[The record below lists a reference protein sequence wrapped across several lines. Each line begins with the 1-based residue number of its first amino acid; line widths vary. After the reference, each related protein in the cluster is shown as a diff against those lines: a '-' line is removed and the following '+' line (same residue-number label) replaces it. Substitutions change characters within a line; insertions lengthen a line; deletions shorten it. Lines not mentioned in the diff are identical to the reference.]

1 MRIIYRA
8 SLVFL
13 LKDIYSK
20 LPITSAVILCNGKQN
35 PYTRKKDGHYVFSNL
50 YPGKYEVDISCKG
63 YNPLKFYVD
72 LKENETKI
80 INSDL
85 SYSPDN
91 QNISN
96 VTRFEIT
103 CIRKKQALAN
113 IPIDI
118 TLQNAA
124 SFMKLLEPI
133 KAGSDEVKLNVE
145 MLTSLLGQ
153 NYVYEIDKKKYDL
166 YLWSYN
172 QESKCYI
179 LKDVVNEEIKPGG
192 LFYPKWQIRSDSM
205 GRAIMPLMGQFMK
218 DDEITFKCISEN
230 LRCKVSFNVKGRH
243 QSGEVFYEKG
253 NFRKIPE
260 RKK

>member
-1 MRIIYRA
+1 MRVIHKA
-8 SLVFL
+8 SLVIL

-63 YNPLKFYVD
+63 YNPLKLYID

-91 QNISN
+91 QNIAN

-103 CIRKKQALAN
+103 CIRKKQALVN
-113 IPIDI
+113 IPIEI
-118 TLQNAA
+118 TLQNEA

-145 MLTSLLGQ
+145 MLTGLLGQ

-179 LKDVVNEEIKPGG
+179 LKDAVNEEIQPGG
-192 LFYPKWQIRSDSM
+192 LFYPKWQIRSDSL

-218 DDEITFKCISEN
+218 DDEIKFKCISEN
-230 LRCKVSFNVKGRH
+230 LRCKVSFNVKDKH
-243 QSGEVFYEKG
+243 QSGEVFYEKA

-260 RKK
+260 RKN